1 MLPETVVVVKVG
13 WVPEG
18 EIEGTEG
25 KTETGETRAEKRTRR
40 YERAK
45 EEDGE

>member
-18 EIEGTEG
+18 ETGG
-25 KTETGETRAEKRTRR
+25 KEETGETRAEKRTRR